1 MQYDQNQLLR
11 LVRSPAGQ
19 QLLTHLQKHGGTQ
32 LQSAVSSASGGD
44 YEQAKSLLSSLLQ
57 SPEAQSLLKQLEEQT

>member
-19 QLLTHLQKHGGTQ
+19 QLLAHLQKHVGTQ